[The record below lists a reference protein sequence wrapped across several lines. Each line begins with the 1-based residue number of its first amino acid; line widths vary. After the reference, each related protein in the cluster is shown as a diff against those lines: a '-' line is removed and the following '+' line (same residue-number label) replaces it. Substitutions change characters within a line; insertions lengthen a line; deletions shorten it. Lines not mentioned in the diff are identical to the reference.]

1 MMSKPQKVLTVGLW
15 CMAVLM
21 MIVLVA
27 SGAWR
32 SRSDQQELPT
42 LFPAPA
48 FSLTNQQDKSFG
60 SKELARKVYVI
71 NFIFTRCAGPCPLMT
86 KKMAMLQE
94 SVNEPGVRY
103 VSVSVDPNY
112 DTPERLKAYGDRF
125 KADHSRWAF
134 LTGES
139 KTVFEVIA
147 GFKLAAISADEPT
160 GILHDERMLLIDQ
173 QGNVRGIYSS
183 SSEEELSALA
193 RDIRAL
199 LAAKG
204 SGS

>member
-1 MMSKPQKVLTVGLW
+1 MMSKPQKMLTVGLW

-32 SRSDQQELPT
+32 SRPDEQKLPIR
-42 LFPAPA
+42 FPAPE
-48 FSLTNQQDKSFG
+48 FSLTNQQNESFG
-60 SKELARKVYVI
+60 SNELAGKVYVI
-71 NFIFTRCAGPCPLMT
+71 DFIFTRCAGPCPLMT
-86 KKMAMLQE
+86 KKMAMLHE
-94 SVNEPGVRY
+94 SVNDPGVRY

-112 DTPERLKAYGDRF
+112 DTPDRLKVYGDRF
-125 KADHSRWAF
+125 KADHNRWAF

-139 KTVFEVIA
+139 KAVFNMIA
-147 GFKLAAISADEPT
+147 GFKLAAIPSDEPT
-160 GILHDERMLLIDQ
+160 GILHDEHMLLIDQ

-183 SSEEELSALA
+183 SSQEELSALA
-193 RDIRAL
+193 RDIRSL
-199 LAAKG
+199 LDAKG